1 MPVAHELALNLA
13 AVLARNWWVLLLRG
27 VVAILFGGLTFG
39 WPGMSL
45 AALVLLF
52 GGFCLADGLM
62 AAWTALSNR
71 KQQENGWLLLIGGLL
86 GIGVGLLT
94 LFQPAVT
101 GLALLFY
108 IAIWAVA
115 TGVVQVLTAIR
126 LRQEIANEWTL
137 VLAGIASVALGA
149 LLMAR
154 PGAGALAVLWLIAS
168 YAIVFGILLVALA
181 LRVRSVARRI
191 EARLA

>member
-27 VVAILFGGLTFG
+27 LVAILFGCSTFA
-39 WPGMSL
+39 WPGISL

-62 AAWTALSNR
+62 AAWTAFSNR

-126 LRQEIANEWTL
+126 LRQEIANEWML
-137 VLAGIASVALGA
+137 VLAGLASVALGA

-154 PGAGALAVLWLIAS
+154 PGAGALAALWLIAF

-181 LRVRSVARRI
+181 FRVRSVARRI

>member
-1 MPVAHELALNLA
+1 MPVAHELALSLA
-13 AVLARNWWVLLLRG
+13 AVLARNWWVLMLRG
-27 VVAILFGGLTFG
+27 LVAILFGVFAFAS
-39 WPGMSL
+39 PGITLASL
-45 AALVLLF
+45 ILLF
-52 GGFCLADGLM
+52 GGYCLADGLM

-94 LFQPAVT
+94 LFRPAVT

-126 LRQEIANEWTL
+126 LRQEIANEWML
-137 VLAGIASVALGA
+137 VLAGLASVALGA

-154 PGAGALAVLWLIAS
+154 PGAGALAALWLIAS
-168 YAIVFGILLVALA
+168 YAIVFGVLLVALA
-181 LRVRSVARRI
+181 FRVRSIARRV

>member
-94 LFQPAVT
+94 LFRPAVT

-126 LRQEIANEWTL
+126 LRQEIANEWML
-137 VLAGIASVALGA
+137 VLAGLASVALGA

-154 PGAGALAVLWLIAS
+154 PGAGALAALWLIAC
-168 YAIVFGILLVALA
+168 YAIVVGILLVALA
-181 LRVRSVARRI
+181 FRVRSVARRI

>member
-13 AVLARNWWVLLLRG
+13 AVLARNWWVLMLRG
-27 VVAILFGGLTFG
+27 LVAILFGVFTFAS
-39 WPGMSL
+39 PGMSL
-45 AALVLLF
+45 ASLVLLF

-62 AAWTALSNR
+62 AAWTAFSNR
-71 KQQENGWLLLIGGLL
+71 KQGENGWLLLIGGLL

-94 LFQPAVT
+94 IFQPAVS
-101 GLALLFY
+101 GIALLFY

-115 TGVVQVLTAIR
+115 TGVVQLLTAIR
-126 LRQEIANEWTL
+126 LRQEISNEWML
-137 VLAGIASVALGA
+137 ILAGLASVALGA

-154 PGAGALAVLWLIAS
+154 PDAGALAVLWLIAS
-168 YAIVFGILLVALA
+168 YAIVFGCLLVVLA
-181 LRVRSVARRI
+181 LRVRSAARTI

>member
-1 MPVAHELALNLA
+1 MPVAHELALSLA
-13 AVLARNWWVLLLRG
+13 AALARNWWVLMLRG
-27 VVAILFGGLTFG
+27 LVAILFGVFAFAS
-39 WPGMSL
+39 PGITLASL
-45 AALVLLF
+45 ILLF
-52 GGFCLADGLM
+52 GGYCLADGLM

-71 KQQENGWLLLIGGLL
+71 KQKENGWLLLIGGLL

-94 LFQPAVT
+94 IFQPALT
-101 GLALLFY
+101 GMALLFY

-126 LRQEIANEWTL
+126 LRQEIANEWML
-137 VLAGIASVALGA
+137 VLAGLASVALGA

-154 PGAGALAVLWLIAS
+154 PGAGALAALWLIAS

-181 LRVRSVARRI
+181 FRVRSIARRI

>member
-13 AVLARNWWVLLLRG
+13 AALARNWWVLLLRG
-27 VVAILFGGLTFG
+27 VVAILFGGLIFT
-39 WPGMSL
+39 WPGISL

-94 LFQPAVT
+94 LFRPAVT

-126 LRQEIANEWTL
+126 LRQEIANEWML
-137 VLAGIASVALGA
+137 VLAGLASVALGA

-154 PGAGALAVLWLIAS
+154 PGAGALAALWLIAS

-181 LRVRSVARRI
+181 FRVRSVARRI

>member
-1 MPVAHELALNLA
+1 MPVAQELALNLA

-27 VVAILFGGLTFG
+27 IVAILFGALTLAS
-39 WPGMSL
+39 PGISL
-45 AALVLLF
+45 ASLVLLF
-52 GGFCLADGLM
+52 GAFCLADGLM

-71 KQQENGWLLLIGGLL
+71 KQKENGWLLLIGGLL

-94 LFQPAVT
+94 IFQPSVT

-108 IAIWAVA
+108 IAIWAIA

-126 LRQEIANEWTL
+126 LRQEIANEWML
-137 VLAGIASVALGA
+137 ILAGLASVALGA
-149 LLMAR
+149 LLMLR
-154 PGAGALAVLWLIAS
+154 PGAGALTVLWLIAS
-168 YAIVFGILLVALA
+168 YAIVFGSLLVVLA
-181 LRVRSVARRI
+181 LRVRSVARKI